1 MCRYSGKLLKFK
13 KNLLYSTYT
22 YRKTRKLMSDD
33 ADFLSTNDKN
43 T

>member
-1 MCRYSGKLLKFK
+1 MKIAKIH

-22 YRKTRKLMSDD
+22 YRRKMKLMSDD
-33 ADFLSTNDKN
+33 ADCQFANDKN